1 MNIIINHLD
10 LPCDIK
16 YVITTFCYN
25 HDGYTYCE
33 KNAIQKCRKQ
43 KEAIVLRFLAEFKYW
58 KSTET
63 SIQWLKPGPRILG
76 SGAYTSDQFELNRLK
91 EMKENNVI
99 SSESYAK
106 IMNVIENEKQTTTY
120 KKN

>member
-1 MNIIINHLD
+1 MNTIIKRFD

-16 YVITTFCYN
+16 YVISTFCYN
-25 HDGYTYCE
+25 DDGYTSDQI
-33 KNAIQKCRKQ
+33 KTIQTIKKD
-43 KEAIVLRFLAEFKYW
+43 KEPFVLRFLAEFKNW
-58 KSTET
+58 ISTGT

-91 EMKENNVI
+91 EMRENNII
-99 SSESYAK
+99 SEESYAK
-106 IMNVIENEKQTTTY
+106 IMNLIQTT

>member
-1 MNIIINHLD
+1 MNTIIKRFD

-25 HDGYTYCE
+25 DDGYTSDQI
-33 KNAIQKCRKQ
+33 KTIRTI
-43 KEAIVLRFLAEFKYW
+43 KENKEPFVLRFLAEFKYW
-58 KSTET
+58 VSTGT

-91 EMKENNVI
+91 EMRENNII
-99 SSESYAK
+99 SEESYAK
-106 IMNVIENEKQTTTY
+106 IMNLIQTT

>member
-1 MNIIINHLD
+1 MNTIIKRFD

-25 HDGYTYCE
+25 DDGYTSDQI
-33 KNAIQKCRKQ
+33 KTIRTIKKD
-43 KEAIVLRFLAEFKYW
+43 KEPFVLRFLAEFKYW
-58 KSTET
+58 ISTGT

-91 EMKENNVI
+91 EMRENNII
-99 SSESYAK
+99 SEESYAK
-106 IMNVIENEKQTTTY
+106 IMNVIQTT

>member
-1 MNIIINHLD
+1 MNTIIKRFN

-25 HDGYTYCE
+25 DDGYTSDQI
-33 KNAIQKCRKQ
+33 KTIRTIKKD
-43 KEAIVLRFLAEFKYW
+43 KEPFVLRFLAEFKYW
-58 KSTET
+58 ISTGT

-91 EMKENNVI
+91 EMRENNII
-99 SSESYAK
+99 SEESYAK
-106 IMNVIENEKQTTTY
+106 IMNLIQTT

>member
-1 MNIIINHLD
+1 MNTMIKRFD

-25 HDGYTYCE
+25 DDGYTSDQI
-33 KNAIQKCRKQ
+33 KTIRTIKKD
-43 KEAIVLRFLAEFKYW
+43 KEPFVLRFLAEFKYW
-58 KSTET
+58 VSTGT

-91 EMKENNVI
+91 EMRENNII
-99 SSESYAK
+99 SEESYAK
-106 IMNVIENEKQTTTY
+106 IMNLIQTT